1 MKLADQQEI
10 PGTEQKRLPSLEN
23 AAKKF
28 AEKRRLHAGLAKEK
42 KNAAAKLVEKLV
54 ELKDDLE
61 FDGDAKW
68 SYNRGGFKL
77 LLSEKESVRCEV
89 PGEEV
94 ADASDEE

>member
-1 MKLADQQEI
+1 MAKAEQTEI
-10 PGTEQKRLPSLEN
+10 PGTEQKRIPSLET

-28 AEKRRLHAGLAKEK
+28 AEKRRLHAAMTKDK

-54 ELKDDLE
+54 ENKEGLE
-61 FDGDAKW
+61 FDGDAAW

-77 LLSEKESVRCEV
+77 LLSEKETVRCEV

-94 ADASDEE
+94 VDTSEE